1 MSAGPGPAG
10 VVLASKS
17 SARRAVLD
25 GAGVPYEAA
34 TAGVDEDAVKAGMLA
49 EGANARD
56 IADALAEL
64 KAIKVSRSR
73 PGLVIGAD
81 QTLEFEGRLYDKA
94 ETAAEARARLQ
105 ALRGKPHK
113 LHSAVVV
120 AKDGAPIWRE
130 VATATLTMRDF
141 SDAFLDAYLAA
152 EGEAALGSVGCYRLE
167 GMGVQLF
174 SKIDGDYFTILGL
187 PLMGLLD
194 LLRRHGELPA

>member
-1 MSAGPGPAG
+1 VTSG

-34 TAGVDEDAVKAGMLA
+34 AAGVDEEAVKAGMLA
-49 EGANARD
+49 EGANARE

-73 PGLVIGAD
+73 PEFVVGAD

-94 ETAAEARARLQ
+94 ETLAEARARLQ

-130 VATATLTMRDF
+130 VVTATLTMRDF
-141 SDAFLDAYLAA
+141 SDAFLDDYLAA

-167 GMGVQLF
+167 GLGVQLF